1 MQQMG
6 GLDYAVE
13 VEEMQPLVGAR
24 FKKFYACEDK
34 TLRLKL
40 HKKGDVNIVAENGIR
55 LHISEKFAES
65 LEKPSQFSM
74 VVRKHLENAPLTAI
88 SQFAGDRIV
97 EFTFGKIKLVFE
109 LFAKGNCILVGEDGK
124 IIDVMKREAYASRK
138 IAPKHPH
145 VAPPS
150 EKKPI
155 AQVEESDLQ
164 GSGNLTAL
172 LSTKLSTSTIYID
185 EAIARCG
192 CGKEGAELITPQQKS
207 GIIFELRKISAERK
221 PTVYYEA
228 GKPIAFATTELKQ
241 FEHSEKKQFEKFS
254 QALEEYYINVDRSNV
269 DKKQGKGK
277 KAEGGENVMEK
288 LKRKLKFQL
297 ESETEFREKERHAQ
311 ETGDYIYANHQ
322 LFENLLAAER
332 KMKEEKKK
340 NEEIE
345 TELNKISAESGQKL
359 KIKIGERGEIVI
371 EVGPQES

>member
-13 VEEMQPLVGAR
+13 VEEMQPLVGSR

-40 HKKGDVNIVAENGIR
+40 HKKGDVNIVAENGVR
-55 LHISEKFAES
+55 LHIAEKFAES

-74 VVRKHLENAPLTAI
+74 VVRKHLENAPLTAV
-88 SQFAGDRIV
+88 SQLAGDRII

-138 IAPKHPH
+138 IAPKHPY

-155 AQVEESDLQ
+155 AQVEETDLQ

-172 LSTKLSTSTIYID
+172 LSNKLSTSTIYIE

-192 CGKEGAELITPQQKS
+192 VKKEGAELTPQEKNS
-207 GIIFELRKISAERK
+207 IIFELRKISVDRK
-221 PTVYYEA
+221 PMVYYEN
-228 GKPIAFATTELKQ
+228 GKPAAFAVTELKQ

-254 QALEEYYINVDRSNV
+254 QALEEYYINVDRTSAEN
-269 DKKQGKGK
+269 KKHGKGK
-277 KAEGGENVMEK
+277 KAEGREEIMEK

-297 ESETEFREKERHAQ
+297 ESETEFREKERRAQ

-322 LFENLLAAER
+322 LFENLLAAAR
-332 KMKEEKKK
+332 KLKEEKRKP
-340 NEEIE
+340 EEIE
-345 TELNKISAESGQKL
+345 TELNKISVEHGQKL
-359 KIKIGERGEIVI
+359 KIKIGEKGEI
-371 EVGPQES
+371 EVEVNG